1 MKWLTFG
8 GIKEEIKKIRW
19 PKKDDMFRDTQTV
32 LIFIFGF
39 GLYFVFCELFV
50 AQFLRLL
57 GIGA

>member
-1 MKWLTFG
+1 MEWLTFS

-19 PKKDDMFRDTQTV
+19 PKKDDMWKDTQTV
-32 LIFIFGF
+32 VIFIVGF
-39 GLYFVFCELFV
+39 GLYFVACELFV